1 MQPKSTRS
9 RSLLVMGTVILFV
22 KIANIGIFSSFLSF
36 TKIKS
41 KRLDFNHKMTNL
53 FLLCHFHYLNKTK
66 TICNRLVEIF
76 QADQHSQVHSIQ
88 TTASCVN
95 ENLTWLSD

>member
-1 MQPKSTRS
+1 
-9 RSLLVMGTVILFV
+9 MGTVILFV

-41 KRLDFNHKMTNL
+41 KNFLQKNACKWLDFNHKMTNL